1 MFTGLIQQTGTIA
14 ALDKSAGTARL
25 RISAPG
31 LASQL
36 KEGDSVAVSGVCLTA
51 LSPTSNSFEADLAQE
66 TIARTSLS
74 QLSPGRIVNL
84 ELPIPAGTPLGGHIV
99 QGHVDCAGSL
109 ISLER
114 ATSGSDDRWLEI
126 EMPEA
131 LTRYVVEKGSITV
144 EGISLTVANISGAR
158 VRIAIIPHTY
168 TATNLHTL
176 SPSDKVNIEVDVLAR
191 YAEKQQQE
199 KAHRWTVDDLV
210 SRGF

>member
-14 ALDKSAGTARL
+14 SLDKSRGTTRL
-25 RISAPG
+25 RVSAPG

-36 KEGDSVAVSGVCLTA
+36 KQGDSIAVSGVCLTV
-51 LSPTSNSFEADLAQE
+51 LSPTANSFDADLAQE

-74 QLSPGRIVNL
+74 ELLPGRVVNL
-84 ELPIPAGTPLGGHIV
+84 ELPTPAGTPLGGHTV
-99 QGHVDCAGSL
+99 QGHVDGIGKL

-114 ATSGSDDRWLEI
+114 ASSESEDRWLNIEI
-126 EMPEA
+126 PEA

-144 EGISLTVANISGAR
+144 EGISLTVANILKTL
-158 VRIAIIPHTY
+158 VCIAIIPHTY

-176 SPSDKVNIEVDVLAR
+176 SPDDMLNVEVDVLAR

-199 KAHRWTVDDLV
+199 KARRWAVDELV